1 MLPQEGSCGD
11 RSARLL
17 GWEGLAGEVPTG
29 ILQTVKYCAHVSNW
43 EGQEDGKSSRGRRG
57 ASAGEAE
64 EVTAG
69 RAGGQGFCG
78 SPQGHGQGTRGCE
91 LLLEGAWGLL

>member
-1 MLPQEGSCGD
+1 M
-11 RSARLL
+11 

-43 EGQEDGKSSRGRRG
+43 EGQEDGKGSRGGRG
-57 ASAGEAE
+57 ASVGEAE

-69 RAGGQGFCG
+69 RAGDKA
-78 SPQGHGQGTRGCE
+78 SA
-91 LLLEGAWGLL
+91 GAPRVTG